1 MARTAKA
8 PDGAD
13 IESGGTARRSYN
25 VTPDFEEVLAR
36 VTQLIPEARG
46 NKSAALRWMAATI
59 DPMLER
65 LAMGLRPEDV
75 MGATTMQA
83 GDLAAEF
90 AATGDVYR
98 LGYAIGA
105 YEAAGGK
112 PTPAVLDNCV
122 MEPGRSLAIHLAKHR
137 GRMAEVPLVVE
148 VLATLRPGGL
158 PEHAS
163 DAQQCEWQLGYYHGR
178 ARKYHKPA

>member
-8 PDGAD
+8 PDGAE
-13 IESGGTARRSYN
+13 IEAGGTVRRSYN

-46 NKSAALRWMAATI
+46 NKSAGLRWMAATI

-65 LAMGLRPEDV
+65 IAASMKPEDV
-75 MGATTMQA
+75 MATTTTEPS
-83 GDLAAEF
+83 AEF

-112 PTPAVLDNCV
+112 LAPAVLDNCV

-137 GRMAEVPLVVE
+137 GRMAEDPVVVE
-148 VLATLRPGGL
+148 VLATVGPGGL

-178 ARKYHKPA
+178 ARKYHMPA